1 MTHHSL
7 TELARKLRE
16 LKGQGQGQNQGQ
28 PDTDDKQ
35 KKKGRSHSRHMSKK
49 SSPSKMEIDSER
61 S

>member
-1 MTHHSL
+1 MTQTSL
-7 TELARKLRE
+7 TELAMKLN
-16 LKGQGQGQNQGQ
+16 GGQGQNRGQ
-28 PDTDDKQ
+28 PDTDDK